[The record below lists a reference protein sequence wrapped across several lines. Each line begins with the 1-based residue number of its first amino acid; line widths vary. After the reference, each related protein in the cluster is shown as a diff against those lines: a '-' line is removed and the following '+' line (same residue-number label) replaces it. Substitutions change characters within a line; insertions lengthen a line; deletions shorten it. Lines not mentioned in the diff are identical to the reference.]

1 MDGRRG
7 GTAVGDGDVRRAKK
21 KPPLSLVPCGG
32 VREAG
37 ADGGVCRTGEGRRET
52 GDGRMRV

>member
-1 MDGRRG
+1 VSDGRREQ
-7 GTAVGDGDVRRAKK
+7 TAGGDGDVRRAKK

-37 ADGGVCRTGEGRRET
+37 ADGFGGDGWT
-52 GDGRMRV
+52 GDGGERP